1 MIINKIYFIYF
12 QYKNNKFIYLILFFT
27 KKIIKNKKY
36 IKKNKK
42 N

>member
-12 QYKNNKFIYLILFFT
+12 QYKNNKFIYLILFFSNN
-27 KKIIKNKKY
+27 IIKNKKY